1 MTKAKNFEYS
11 QTVNISSQYTEGL
24 KVYTRK
30 VFNYMMTS
38 LGITA
43 LVSYLMIRTDLLRL
57 FLTVKANGMY
67 GYSPL
72 GLIVMWA
79 PLAIILFMSF
89 SKNLSAR
96 GTKIALFSIA
106 GLEGAS
112 LSLIVLGAGIGNA
125 FQAFLLTGIIFGT
138 MSLYGYT
145 TNRDLLKM
153 GSILT
158 MGLWGLVI
166 VSIFSLFTGGVG
178 IWFSYLT
185 VIIFTGLIA
194 YEVQQIK
201 DIYTLTEGK
210 GENADKIA
218 AFCALNLYLD
228 FLNVFIAILRI
239 MGNNRD

>member
-24 KVYTRK
+24 KAYTRK

-57 FLTVKANGMY
+57 FLTVKENGMY

-201 DIYTLTEGK
+201 DIYILTEGK

>member
-24 KVYTRK
+24 KAYTRK

-57 FLTVKANGMY
+57 FLTVKENGMY

-201 DIYTLTEGK
+201 DIYILTEGK

-218 AFCALNLYLD
+218 AFCALNLSLD

>member
-1 MTKAKNFEYS
+1 MKGTEMTKAKNFEYS

-24 KVYTRK
+24 KAYTRK

-43 LVSYLMIRTDLLRL
+43 LVSYLMIRTDLLGL
-57 FLTVKANGMY
+57 FLTVKANGTY

-125 FQAFLLTGIIFGT
+125 FQAFLLSGIIFGT

-158 MGLWGLVI
+158 LGLWGLVI
-166 VSIFSLFTGGVG
+166 VSIFSLLK
-178 IWFSYLT
+178 IDL
-185 VIIFTGLIA
+185 IIFFGI
-194 YEVQQIK
+194 
-201 DIYTLTEGK
+201 
-210 GENADKIA
+210 
-218 AFCALNLYLD
+218 LY
-228 FLNVFIAILRI
+228 FL
-239 MGNNRD
+239 

>member
-24 KVYTRK
+24 KAYTRK

-57 FLTVKANGMY
+57 FLTVKENGMY

-153 GSILT
+153 GSI
-158 MGLWGLVI
+158 
-166 VSIFSLFTGGVG
+166 FT
-178 IWFSYLT
+178 L
-185 VIIFTGLIA
+185 
-194 YEVQQIK
+194 
-201 DIYTLTEGK
+201 
-210 GENADKIA
+210 
-218 AFCALNLYLD
+218 AFC
-228 FLNVFIAILRI
+228 
-239 MGNNRD
+239 